1 MRIFT
6 GLRTLI
12 LAAALSAPVMQIA
25 LADSASSTQNAAALS
40 LQHDAAPLAI
50 GGPYDND
57 ANLAP
62 PVGD

>member
-1 MRIFT
+1 MRTFT
-6 GLRTLI
+6 VLRTLV
-12 LAAALSAPVMQIA
+12 LAAALSAPVMQVA
-25 LADSASSTQNAAALS
+25 LADSASSTQNAAAFS
-40 LQHDAAPLAI
+40 LQHDAAPMSI